1 MPTDSTEWTYIFQAA
16 LIGGTLFYL
25 ARRQPFLL
33 QIQILAWTIGVIAIA
48 LRFGI
53 SEQLVF
59 YSNDQMVYAKM
70 LVSLRDSTAE
80 SDLTWWISGA
90 KLPFTGAA
98 LPLAWAGI
106 YVPLALKT
114 VSLVSLLVLSKSL
127 LERNSSVGIARQ
139 ASTAYLTG
147 CGTIGVFFSLLA
159 LRETMLMLFAYQF
172 VTANK
177 LSSRTWL
184 LVALALLRPHLA
196 LVLLLG
202 ELLLSLWD
210 SIRTPTIPKF
220 LEPVALIFLGMS
232 AGKLAYNWRLQD
244 LGRSSVSFVDSWSL
258 NDAIR
263 VASNF
268 VGLQFLTNDVWNVRL
283 SIQSLLLLRLVLS
296 ETVLIP
302 ALFTILILMKGHRL
316 TRLHRLA
323 LVGFTMYVSIATNT
337 DFNSFRQN
345 IPFMPILGVVVLEL
359 LRARSQRFATP
370 RSERAEPTCDV
381 AESEASASEPRGT

>member
-1 MPTDSTEWTYIFQAA
+1 MPTDSTEWMYSFQAI
-16 LIGGTLFYL
+16 LIGGTLFFF
-25 ARRQPFLL
+25 ARRQALL
-33 QIQILAWTIGVIAIA
+33 LRIQILIWTVGVIALA

-59 YSNDQMVYAKM
+59 YSNDQMVYAKV
-70 LVSLRDSTAE
+70 LVSLRDIAAE
-80 SDLTWWISGA
+80 SSMAWWIDGA

-114 VSLVSLLVLSKSL
+114 VSLVSLLLLSKSL
-127 LERNSSVGIARQ
+127 LERTDSVGMARQ

-147 CGTIGVFFSLLA
+147 CGTIGVFFSFMA
-159 LRETMLMLFAYQF
+159 LRETMMMLFVYRF
-172 VTANK
+172 VTSNK
-177 LSSRTWL
+177 LSSRIWL

-210 SIRTPTIPKF
+210 SIRTPIIPKF
-220 LEPVALIFLGMS
+220 LEPMVLIFLGMS

-244 LGRSSVSFVDSWSL
+244 LGRSSVNFLDSWSL
-258 NDAIR
+258 DDAIR
-263 VASNF
+263 IASNF

-283 SIQSLLLLRLVLS
+283 SIQNLLLLRVILS
-296 ETVLIP
+296 ETLLIPTLFTVLI
-302 ALFTILILMKGHRL
+302 LTKCHRL

-323 LVGFTMYVSIATNT
+323 LVGFAMYVSIAANT

-345 IPFMPILGVVVLEL
+345 IPFMPILGIAILEL
-359 LRARSQRFATP
+359 LRTRRQEGLI
-370 RSERAEPTCDV
+370 SEIEFDV
-381 AESEASASEPRGT
+381 AVSKVGTNARRET